1 VFDLAAYLERIGLSG
16 RPSLAE
22 VHFAHSVA
30 IPFENLDPRAGRPVS
45 LAIEDLQNKL
55 VYEGRGGY
63 CFEQN
68 LLLGAALEALGYEV
82 ELFLARA
89 RKGAAPGTIRPRS
102 HLLLRVQADGQ
113 SWHADVGYGLGT
125 PFEPLP
131 FGAGAEH
138 EQLGWSFRI
147 VEEHP
152 ELVLQAEENGE
163 WVDLY
168 GFLPHPVPPI
178 DVETINWWVSTHPRS
193 PFVTGL
199 MVGAQSREG
208 TRVSLRDAGGLAL
221 REHAPGHSAVMS
233 VDWAAVPELLA
244 TSFGI
249 EGFFLDGNARLRQIS
264 PARQRSPLNSG
275 SDAGARS

>member
-1 VFDLAAYLERIGLSG
+1 MVFDLSAYLQRIGLSG
-16 RPSLAE
+16 RPSLVE
-22 VHFAHSVA
+22 VHLAHSVA
-30 IPFENLDPRAGRPVS
+30 IPFENLDPRGRRPVS
-45 LAIEDLQNKL
+45 LAIEDLQRKL
-55 VYEGRGGY
+55 VQEGRGGY

-68 LLLGAALEALGYEV
+68 LLLKGALEALGYEV

-89 RKGAAPGTIRPRS
+89 RKGAAPGVIRPRS
-102 HLLLRVQADGQ
+102 HLLLRVRADGA

-125 PFEPLP
+125 LFEPLP

-138 EQLGWSFRI
+138 EQLGWSFRV
-147 VEEHP
+147 VEEYP
-152 ELVLQAEENGE
+152 ELVLQAEEDGG

-199 MVGAQSREG
+199 MVAAQSRDG
-208 TRVSLRDAGGLAL
+208 TRVSLRDTGGGLAL
-221 REHAPGHSAVMS
+221 REHAPGRSVVTP

-244 TSFGI
+244 TRFG
-249 EGFFLDGNARLRQIS
+249 LDGFGLDGDGRLRQVS
-264 PARQRSPLNSG
+264 AAR
-275 SDAGARS
+275 

>member
-1 VFDLAAYLERIGLSG
+1 VAPGRVASVFDLSAYLQRIGLSG

-22 VHFAHSVA
+22 VHLAHSVA
-30 IPFENLDPRAGRPVS
+30 IPFENLDPRGGRPVS
-45 LAIEDLQNKL
+45 LAIEDLQRKL
-55 VYEGRGGY
+55 VHERRGGY

-68 LLLGAALEALGYEV
+68 LLLKGALEALGYEV

-89 RKGAAPGTIRPRS
+89 RKGAAPGVIRPRS
-102 HLLLRVQADGQ
+102 HLLLRVCADGA

-125 PFEPLP
+125 LFEPLP

-138 EQLGWSFRI
+138 EQLGWSFRV
-147 VEEHP
+147 VEEYP
-152 ELVLQAEENGE
+152 ELVLQAEEDGG

-199 MVGAQSREG
+199 MVAAQSREG
-208 TRVSLRDAGGLAL
+208 RRLSLRDGGGGLAL
-221 REHAPGHSAVMS
+221 REHAPGRSAVTP

-244 TSFGI
+244 TRFGLG
-249 EGFFLDGNARLRQIS
+249 GFGLDGDGRLRQIS
-264 PARQRSPLNSG
+264 AAR
-275 SDAGARS
+275 